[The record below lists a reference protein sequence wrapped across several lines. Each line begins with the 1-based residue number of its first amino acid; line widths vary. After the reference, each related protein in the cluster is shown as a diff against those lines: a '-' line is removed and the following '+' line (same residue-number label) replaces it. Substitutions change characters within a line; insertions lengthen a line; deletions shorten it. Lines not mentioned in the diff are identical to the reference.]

1 MNDLDLSF
9 AAPEWETELS
19 DLKPGA
25 RLSAARFL
33 ALMEPEDP
41 VSVEEA
47 MSYLDEHRIS
57 LDVSDLPPVMLI
69 GPGALRLKQE
79 AQLSTAEQVTEG
91 LEPNDPLRLYLQ
103 ELASAPA
110 AGDPQLLAELYR
122 SGEHHVAEQLVNLC
136 LSMVVEIAMTY
147 TGHGVLLLD
156 LIQEGSLGLWQSI
169 IAYEG
174 GDFLSHAQWWIG
186 HYMAKAVTMQARS
199 SGAGQKLR
207 QDMEDFLDADQR
219 LLAELG
225 RNPALEEIAQMLHIT
240 ADDAATLEKM
250 VATARN
256 LEQTRQQQ
264 RGPEPTPEDEQA
276 VEDTAY
282 FQIRQ
287 HIMELLSALSEQ
299 DAKLL
304 TLRFGLEGGRPLS
317 PVQTGEALNMTPEE
331 VVRREAAALSKLRG
345 N

>member
-1 MNDLDLSF
+1 MNDLDFSF
-9 AAPEWETELS
+9 EAPAWEMELS
-19 DLKPGA
+19 SLKAGDA
-25 RLSAARFL
+25 LSAARFL

-47 MSYLDEHRIS
+47 LSYLDTHTVT
-57 LDVSDLPPVMLI
+57 LDVSDLPPVILT
-69 GPGALRLKQE
+69 GPSALRLKQE
-79 AQLSTAEQVTEG
+79 AQLSTAEQVTQG
-91 LEPNDPLRLYLQ
+91 LDPNDPLRLYLQ
-103 ELASAPA
+103 ELSYAPA
-110 AGDPQLLAELYR
+110 AGDPQLLAERYR

-136 LSMVVEIAMTY
+136 LGLVVEIAMTY

-156 LIQEGSLGLWQSI
+156 LIQEGSLGLWQGI
-169 IAYEG
+169 MAYED
-174 GDFLSHAQWWIG
+174 GDFMSYARWWIG
-186 HYMAKAVTMQARS
+186 HSMAKAVTLQARS

-207 QDMEDFLDADQR
+207 QDMEDYLDADQR

-225 RNPALEEIAQMLHIT
+225 RNPTQEEIAELLHIT
-240 ADDAATLEKM
+240 IDEVTTLEKM

-256 LEQTRQQQ
+256 LERSQQ
-264 RGPEPTPEDEQA
+264 RQPEPTPEDEQA
-276 VEDTAY
+276 VENTAY

-287 HIMELLSALSEQ
+287 HIMELLSTLSEQ
-299 DAKLL
+299 DARLL

-331 VVRREAAALSKLRG
+331 VVRREAAALSRLRG